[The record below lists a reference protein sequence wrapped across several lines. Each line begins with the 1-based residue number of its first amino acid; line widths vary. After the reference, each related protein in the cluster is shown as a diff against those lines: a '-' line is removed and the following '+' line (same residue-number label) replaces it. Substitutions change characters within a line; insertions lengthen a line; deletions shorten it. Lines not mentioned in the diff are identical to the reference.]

1 MSPSYL
7 ILNSSIIRSCS
18 ITRVSL
24 QYVSRI
30 TWTYDTFTG
39 QTVIGQ
45 FKDVGF
51 KLETSFNLGKRSRL
65 QMDAGPGSPG
75 CTLEEYRRDKGISL
89 KATRY

>member
-1 MSPSYL
+1 MVG
-7 ILNSSIIRSCS
+7 R
-18 ITRVSL
+18 
-24 QYVSRI
+24 
-30 TWTYDTFTG
+30 
-39 QTVIGQ
+39 

-89 KATRY
+89 KATGY